1 MIPAALYWSILLS
14 TGFIAVLF
22 GAFFNFLN
30 KPVENK
36 VLYFWFL
43 TRFLADFS
51 IFIGILVFNDVF
63 IIIMQTSIIIESV
76 LLALLLKNR
85 FDKDK
90 FKLLLLFPLLIFS
103 IEIVNFIV
111 GGSII
116 QLGFIFYNLLA
127 SILLFIGFVK
137 TQSISY
143 TTDNTLK
150 VLFIFHAVTFIYS
163 LFDYIIRDNI
173 DLMKIVYP
181 LFLLIIVALN
191 IFYIINSWSPRKN

>member
-14 TGFIAVLF
+14 TGFIATLF
-22 GAFFNFLN
+22 GAYFNFFK

>member
-14 TGFIAVLF
+14 TGFIAALF
-22 GAFFNFLN
+22 GAYFNFLN

-43 TRFLADFS
+43 ARFLTDFS
-51 IFIGILVFNDVF
+51 IFIGILLFNDVF
-63 IIIMQTSIIIESV
+63 FIIMQTSIIIESV

-90 FKLLLLFPLLIFS
+90 FKLLLLFPLLIFL
-103 IEIVNFIV
+103 IETGNFIV

-127 SILLFIGFVK
+127 SILLFIGFIK
-137 TQSISY
+137 THSISY

>member
-1 MIPAALYWSILLS
+1 VIPAALYWSILLS
-14 TGFIAVLF
+14 TGFFATSI
-22 GAFFNFLN
+22 GAFYNFSK

-36 VLYFWFL
+36 VLFFWFL
-43 TRFLADFS
+43 TRFLTDFS
-51 IFIGILVFNDVF
+51 VFIGILVFNHVF

-76 LLALLLKNR
+76 LLAVLLKNR

-127 SILLFIGFVK
+127 SILLFMGFIK
-137 TQSISY
+137 THSISY
-143 TTDNTLK
+143 TTHNMLK

-181 LFLLIIVALN
+181 LFLLIIVTLN

>member
-1 MIPAALYWSILLS
+1 VIPAALYWSILLS
-14 TGFIAVLF
+14 TGFFATSI
-22 GAFFNFLN
+22 GAFYNFFK

-36 VLYFWFL
+36 VLFFWFL

-51 IFIGILVFNDVF
+51 VFIGIIVFNHVF
-63 IIIMQTSIIIESV
+63 IIIMQASIIIESV
-76 LLALLLKNR
+76 LLVLLLKNR
-85 FDKDK
+85 FDKVK
-90 FKLLLLFPLLIFS
+90 YKLLLLFPLLIFS

-127 SILLFIGFVK
+127 SIILFMGFIQ
-137 TQSISY
+137 THSISY
-143 TTDNTLK
+143 ATHKMLK

-163 LFDYIIRDNI
+163 LFDYVIRDNI

-181 LFLLIIVALN
+181 LFLLIIVTLN

>member
-14 TGFIAVLF
+14 TGFIATLF
-22 GAFFNFLN
+22 GAYFNFFK

-85 FDKDK
+85 FDKVK

>member
-14 TGFIAVLF
+14 TGFIAALF
-22 GAFFNFLN
+22 GAYFNFLN

-43 TRFLADFS
+43 TRFLTDFS
-51 IFIGILVFNDVF
+51 IFIGILLFNDVF
-63 IIIMQTSIIIESV
+63 FIIMQTSIIIESV
-76 LLALLLKNR
+76 LLARLLKNR

-90 FKLLLLFPLLIFS
+90 FKLLLLFPLLILS
-103 IEIVNFIV
+103 IEIINFIV

-127 SILLFIGFVK
+127 SILLFIGFIK

>member
-14 TGFIAVLF
+14 TGFIATLF
-22 GAFFNFLN
+22 GAYFNFFK

-51 IFIGILVFNDVF
+51 VFIGIIVFNHVF

-76 LLALLLKNR
+76 LLVLLLKNR
-85 FDKDK
+85 FDKVK